1 MIGNEIF
8 GSRTMYA
15 DSVLQNGFCIQK
27 PAFELL
33 IYSIQSLQLNI
44 AALSKSFIEA
54 NATYGRA

>member
-1 MIGNEIF
+1 
-8 GSRTMYA
+8 MYA
-15 DSVLQNGFCIQK
+15 DSVLQNWFCIQK